1 MCMVDIEK
9 LGNNIRYLR
18 KAYGESQEKLGFS
31 IGTAK
36 STISLYESAKREPD
50 KNTLE
55 KIAKH
60 YSITIDE
67 LLLADFSKLESV
79 SIDYDFFWKNI
90 DVLLPLAFS
99 ENAIKNQH
107 FKKAHKV
114 HREIY
119 KQLREMNMGIFEKVA
134 DCVDE
139 YQKAYC
145 DKKAKYES
153 AINLV
158 AIFQFIIYVFKTIP
172 AVMETRPAALE
183 KLMINNTKMKIEIEC
198 SDLNFRKDANEIMLG
213 LRNEEIY
220 EKLDEWLA
228 TAKESQKCHQLADYY
243 LALRFVW
250 GVVENDE
257 SYEYNKRIGTEMMK
271 TFISVNNIYA
281 AQFWLLSIQCLH
293 IVNDKRHEE

>member
-1 MCMVDIEK
+1 MCMCDIEK

-18 KAYGESQEKLGFS
+18 KAYGESQEKLGFL

-79 SIDYDFFWKNI
+79 SVDYDFFWRNI
-90 DVLLPLAFS
+90 DILLPLAFS
-99 ENAIKNQH
+99 ENAVKNQH
-107 FKKAHKV
+107 FKKAYKV
-114 HREIY
+114 HREIH
-119 KQLREMNMGIFEKVA
+119 KQLEEMNLEIFEKVA

-139 YQKAYC
+139 YQKAYG
-145 DKKAKYES
+145 DKKAKHES

-158 AIFQFIIYVFKTIP
+158 AIFQFLIYVFKTIP
-172 AVMETRPAALE
+172 AIMEIRPAALE
-183 KLMINNTKMKIEIEC
+183 KLMMNNSKMTIEIEN

-228 TAKESQKCHQLADYY
+228 TAKKAQNCYQLADYY
-243 LALRFVW
+243 LALQFVW
-250 GVVENDE
+250 GVVENDV
-257 SYEYNKRIGTEMMK
+257 SYEHNKRIGAEMMK
-271 TFISVNNIYA
+271 AFISVNNIYA
-281 AQFWLLSIQCLH
+281 ARYWLLSIRSLH
-293 IVNDKRHEE
+293 IVNDKGLEE